1 MDRKTA
7 LKASR
12 ILVAIEELERFEDQL
27 VDLIDTLEDTDNYQD
42 IGGPMRD
49 LVRKVLDARH
59 AELEG
64 L

>member
-7 LKASR
+7 LKASK
-12 ILVAIEELERFEDQL
+12 LLLAIEELERFEDQL

-49 LVRKVLDARH
+49 LIREVIDKRN

>member
-7 LKASR
+7 IKASR
-12 ILVAIEELERFEDQL
+12 LLLAIEELERFDDQL
-27 VDLIDTLEDTDNYQD
+27 VDLIDTLEDSDNYQS

-49 LVRKVLDARH
+49 LLREVIEKRCK
-59 AELEG
+59 ELEE